1 MTNIKEI
8 YIVTSGSYSD
18 YGIDE
23 VFTNKEKAEDYVRLK
38 NNDSSMWGGYRVE
51 TYLVDEVSFNTTK
64 IIEVKASKTKFEDDY
79 SFDYEI
85 IDILADSDDRR
96 TSLYVNNYERRKE
109 SHVMLRRK
117 FVGDEDN
124 FIKKCKRIVEDY
136 FFMIE
141 SNWDF
146 FAEFRNLDSL
156 QPKLEED
163 IDAIWDKINE

>member
-38 NNDSSMWGGYRVE
+38 NNDSSMWDDYRVE
-51 TYLVDEVSFNTTK
+51 TYLVDGVSFDTTK

-85 IDILADSDDRR
+85 VDILTNDGDVKKTWISI
-96 TSLYVNNYERRKE
+96 SNYSSRKE
-109 SHVMLRRK
+109 SHVTLRRK
-117 FVGDEDN
+117 FVGNEDD

-146 FAEFRNLDSL
+146 FSEFRNVDNL

-163 IDAIWDKINE
+163 IDMISEGLE